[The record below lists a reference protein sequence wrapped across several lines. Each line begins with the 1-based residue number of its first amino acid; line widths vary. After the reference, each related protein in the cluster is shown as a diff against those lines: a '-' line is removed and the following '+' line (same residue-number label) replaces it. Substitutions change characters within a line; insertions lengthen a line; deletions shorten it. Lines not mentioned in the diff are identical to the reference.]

1 MVVNHERVTNFHQ
14 PQHLHPH
21 HAAPDDGHGVPK
33 FHKLSF
39 PLYDGKEDP
48 LGWLNRCECF
58 FRGQLT
64 REVDKVWL
72 ASFHMTGDA
81 QSWYYILERDAG
93 RPTWENF
100 RLLCHQRFGPA
111 LSTNH
116 LADLA
121 RLPFT
126 STVDAFMSAFQARL
140 AHAGRLAPLQQAQ
153 LFTGGLPEHIRVD
166 VELHEPKDLHHAMRL
181 ARAFERRNA
190 SKAPA
195 LLTTS
200 PRPSRR
206 VSQGQLGHSASSTT
220 PAGQSSSRPFRY
232 LTPTEMAERRK

>member
-1 MVVNHERVTNFHQ
+1 MGTAVTTSSTVVHHERANRSQSRH
-14 PQHLHPH
+14 HL
-21 HAAPDDGHGVPK
+21 DDHNEGYGVPK

-48 LGWLNRCECF
+48 LGWLNRCESF

-81 QSWYYILERDAG
+81 QQWYYILERDTG
-93 RPTWENF
+93 RPSWANF

-126 STVDAFMSAFQARL
+126 STVDAYMSAFQARL
-140 AHAGRLAPLQQAQ
+140 AHAGRLDPLQQAQ

-166 VELHEPKDLHHAMRL
+166 VELHEPADLHRAMRL

-190 SKAPA
+190 AKAPA
-195 LLTTS
+195 LLAA
-200 PRPSRR
+200 P
-206 VSQGQLGHSASSTT
+206 
-220 PAGQSSSRPFRY
+220 
-232 LTPTEMAERRK
+232 